1 MTETL
6 PRWNLP
12 LVEFLETDPEKIQ
25 SEIITKYE
33 QLSGRS
39 LASGD
44 PIRLFLLS
52 IANEI
57 ILLRNDINT
66 AAQQNLLSYAQGEKL
81 DALGQYLNVERLS
94 ESKAKTTI
102 RFTLSQ
108 ALGSVLSIPQGFEVT
123 NGIVTFAT
131 DEELLIPI
139 GELTG
144 EMTATCTTAG
154 AVGNDYLAGQISTIV
169 SPITFLARAENT
181 TITTG
186 GADAEADEEYA
197 ERIHL
202 APNSFS
208 VAGSTKAYEYFAYS
222 VSSAIIDVSVDS
234 PNPGEVK
241 IYPLLEAGTL
251 PSSEVLEQIETFLSS
266 DEIRPLTDEVEALS
280 PVAVEYEINVDYWIN
295 ENDRTKAETIQAAV
309 TKAVED
315 FRLWQ
320 QSKIGRD
327 ISPER
332 LISNVTSA
340 GAARIDFSTLSPVSF
355 KELQKNEVAQC
366 TNVVISYKG
375 YKTE

>member
-6 PRWNLP
+6 PRWGLP
-12 LVEFLETDPEKIQ
+12 SVEFLETDPEKIK

-81 DALGQYLNVERLS
+81 DALGQYLNVERLL
-94 ESKAKTTI
+94 ESKAKTTL

-108 ALGSVLSIPQGFEVT
+108 SLGSVLSIPQGFEVT

-139 GELTG
+139 GEMTG

-186 GADAEADEEYA
+186 GADAEADAEYA

-241 IYPLLEAGTL
+241 IYPLLEDGTL

-309 TKAVED
+309 TQAVED

-340 GAARIDFSTLSPVSF
+340 GAARIDFSTLSPLSF
-355 KELQKNEVAQC
+355 KELKKNEVAQC

>member
-12 LVEFLETDPEKIQ
+12 AVEFVETDPETIK
-25 SEIITKYE
+25 SEIITGYE
-33 QLSGRS
+33 QASGRT
-39 LASGD
+39 LAAGD
-44 PIRLFLLS
+44 PVRLFLLS
-52 IANEI
+52 VANVI
-57 ILLRNDINT
+57 IQQRNCINT
-66 AAQQNLLSYAQGEKL
+66 SSQQNLLSYAQGENL
-81 DALGQYLNVERLS
+81 NALGTYMDTERLT
-94 ESKAKTTI
+94 ESAAVATFKA
-102 RFTLSQ
+102 TLSQ
-108 ALGSVLSIPQGFEVT
+108 ALGNAFTIPAGFEIT
-123 NGIVTFAT
+123 NGVVTFAT
-131 DEELLIPI
+131 DEELVIPVRD
-139 GELTG
+139 LTG
-144 EMTATCTTAG
+144 EVSAHCTTTG
-154 AVGNDYLAGQISTIV
+154 AAGNDYLAGQISTIV
-169 SPITFLARAENT
+169 SPIPYLASMSNT

-186 GADAEADEEYA
+186 GADAEGDAEYA
-197 ERIHL
+197 ERIRL

-208 VAGSTKAYEYFAYS
+208 VAGSVKAYEYHAYS

-241 IYPLLEAGTL
+241 VYPLLEGGTL
-251 PSSEVLEQIETFLSS
+251 PSSEVLKQIETYLSS
-266 DEIRPLTDEVEALS
+266 DEIRPLTDFVEALS
-280 PVAVEYEINVDYWIN
+280 PVAVEYEINIDYWIN

-309 TKAVED
+309 TQAVED

-340 GAARIDFSTLSPVSF
+340 GAARIDFATLSPLSF
-355 KELQKNEVAQC
+355 KELKKNEVAQC